1 MPPLITPAGEARH
14 SVNSAARVWRKRKRE
29 AERVRAR
36 ARPRRFLPSFPPPT
50 LRPLRRRF
58 SAISGYHIPRVPSLA
73 SAVPRHSLSRR
84 PLYHVFAVFPF
95 LVMHLRS
102 MSRASCSVLFS
113 FLSLFLSL
121 STNVL
126 LFSQPAIH
134 QHPPRSTSVASC
146 SIASRAP
153 SSLRYRCF
161 HFPRFARSLQVVYV
175 CVCVCDTPPS
185 ALSTISTFL
194 YSLRSSRAFVVL
206 CLLVFW
212 PSLCLFSRAS
222 SLNGA
227 I

>member
-1 MPPLITPAGEARH
+1 MPPLITPAGEAKH

-102 MSRASCSVLFS
+102 MSRASCRPLLLSLYLSLSLDQRTPFLATGDSSASSSFHFCGFVLHRLSRSLFAS
-113 FLSLFLSL
+113 LSLFPLSPL
-121 STNVL
+121 RVIS
-126 LFSQPAIH
+126 S
-134 QHPPRSTSVASC
+134 SC
-146 SIASRAP
+146 
-153 SSLRYRCF
+153 
-161 HFPRFARSLQVVYV
+161 V
-175 CVCVCDTPPS
+175 CVCVC
-185 ALSTISTFL
+185 
-194 YSLRSSRAFVVL
+194 V
-206 CLLVFW
+206 
-212 PSLCLFSRAS
+212 
-222 SLNGA
+222 
-227 I
+227 